1 MLKTLMKKQLS
12 EVGAF
17 LSYDAKKGQRRSK
30 KNKIGYIFLLLFV
43 FGYLSVIFYFAAAWM
58 GKPMIEANLDWF
70 FFLSM
75 ILLTTFL
82 GVFGSVFNTFSS
94 VYLAKDNE
102 VLLAM
107 PIKKR
112 DLLISRLA
120 GVYVMGIFYM
130 CPVYIPTMVVAGL
143 QRGFSV
149 KGIIAQLIVLIILSF
164 VTLALSALLGWLVA
178 IISVRLR
185 SKAFVTVFVS
195 LLFIAAYYYLYFKA
209 TSGIKDM
216 INNLDKIAVS
226 VKAKGYLLYC
236 LGMAPTGDISS
247 IIMIFAITVLFCGVV
262 YFLLWANFT
271 KILTYKKGEK
281 RIAYKSSAIREKSV
295 EKALLNKEVQRFT
308 KSAGYMLNCGLGCI
322 MLPILA
328 IVALVKG
335 PAIAPRICNVIPEHI
350 AAIIIAGMICL
361 MATMNDITAP
371 SISMEGKSLWILQSL
386 PVSSFQVLK
395 AKLKLHMYATL
406 PPVILCAVCI
416 GVVMKISIA
425 DMVWLL
431 MISIL
436 FVLFAAE
443 IGLLLGLKLPNLTWT
458 NENAALKQNAGVL
471 IALFG
476 GWGFIAIIGTIYYLL
491 RKIISPVCFMI
502 ACAVIMLG
510 LCVLLYR
517 WLKVRGSKIFEAL

>member
-17 LSYDAKKGQRRSK
+17 LNYDAKKGQRRSK
-30 KNKIGYIFLLLFV
+30 KNKIGYIALLIFI

-58 GKPMIEANLDWF
+58 GGPMIEAGFDWL
-70 FFLSM
+70 FFLVM

-102 VLLAM
+102 MLLAM

-112 DLLISRLA
+112 DLLIARLA
-120 GVYVMGIFYM
+120 GIYVMGIFYM
-130 CPVYIPTMVVAGL
+130 CPVYIPTMLVAGF
-143 QRGFSV
+143 RGGFTV
-149 KGIIAQLIVLIILSF
+149 KGVVFQLIVLIVLSF

-195 LLFIAAYYYLYFKA
+195 LLFIAAYYYVYFKA
-209 TSGIKDM
+209 TAGIRDLL
-216 INNLDKIAVS
+216 NNLDKIAVS
-226 VKAKGYLLYC
+226 VKAKGYLLYR
-236 LGMAPTGDISS
+236 LGMAPAGDFSS
-247 IIMIFAITVLFCGVV
+247 IIMILAITVLLCGVV
-262 YFLLWANFT
+262 YYLLWVNFT
-271 KILTYKKGEK
+271 KILIYKKGEK
-281 RIAYKSSAIREKSV
+281 RVAYKSSAIIEKSA
-295 EKALLNKEVQRFT
+295 EKSLLHKEVQRFT

-328 IVALVKG
+328 IVVLVKG
-335 PAIAPRICNVIPEHI
+335 PAIAPRICNVLPEHL
-350 AAIIIAGMICL
+350 AAVMIAGMVCL

-395 AKLKLHMYATL
+395 AKLKLHIYVTL
-406 PPVILCAVCI
+406 PPVLLCAVCI
-416 GVVMKISIA
+416 GRVMKINIV
-425 DMVWLL
+425 DMLWLL
-431 MISIL
+431 LISAL
-436 FVLFAAE
+436 FVLLEAE
-443 IGLLLGLKLPNLTWT
+443 TGLLLGLKLPNLAWT
-458 NENAALKQNAGVL
+458 NENAALKQNMGVF

-476 GWGFIAIIGTIYYLL
+476 GWGFIAVVGTIYYLL
-491 RKIISPVCFMI
+491 RKAINPVGFMI
-502 ACAVIMLG
+502 ASAVIIFG

-517 WLKVRGSKIFEAL
+517 WLKVRGSRIFESL